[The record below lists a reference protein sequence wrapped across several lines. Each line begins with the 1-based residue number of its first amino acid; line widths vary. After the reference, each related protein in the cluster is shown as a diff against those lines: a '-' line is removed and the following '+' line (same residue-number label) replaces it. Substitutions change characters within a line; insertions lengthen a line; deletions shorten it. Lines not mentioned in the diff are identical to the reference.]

1 MTLCQFRHNSNFL
14 MINKLKEI
22 EMIIKKTSLG
32 NFFLMEK
39 LEGCMVKKGKLKK
52 LKKMVDSRVR
62 TVYLLI

>member
-1 MTLCQFRHNSNFL
+1 
-14 MINKLKEI
+14 
-22 EMIIKKTSLG
+22 
-32 NFFLMEK
+32 MEK